1 MNIPSR
7 EYVDLIC
14 LLYGDV
20 YDDREEDSRIKGE
33 NWEPGKR
40 AGHKSIRL
48 FQEELAEEHGI
59 ALSRSKIQKILIT
72 GNVWSTER
80 SREIQELY
88 GEMTRE
94 DLSTAEAIRRI
105 AAHLDLSAA
114 SVSINLPYQKVVY
127 ELNDKSRNAQRI
139 EKCRKKKKSR

>member
-7 EYVDLIC
+7 EYVNLIC
-14 LLYGDV
+14 RLYGDV

-59 ALSRSKIQKILIT
+59 ALSRSKIQKILVT

-94 DLSTAEAIRRI
+94 DLSHAEAIRRI

-114 SVSINLPYQKVVY
+114 SGPL
-127 ELNDKSRNAQRI
+127 SRFRP
-139 EKCRKKKKSR
+139 E